1 MSFRKRTKNITR
13 PTKALQVMSTAAAA
27 TGKASKSPT
36 PAPVKVQHTKNATKI
51 RRRKAM
57 MGFTTTDRVYLDR
70 ELKPKNWLTRFEPE
84 VQSK

>member
-1 MSFRKRTKNITR
+1 MNIPR

-57 MGFTTTDRVYLDR
+57 MRFTTTDRVYLDR